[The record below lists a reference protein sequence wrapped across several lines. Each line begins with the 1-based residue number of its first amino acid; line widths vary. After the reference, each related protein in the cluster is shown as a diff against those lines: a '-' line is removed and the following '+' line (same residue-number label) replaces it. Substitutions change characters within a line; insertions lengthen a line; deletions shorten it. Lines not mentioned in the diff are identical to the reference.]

1 MKWGNAVM
9 ALALAGTLM
18 GCDAW
23 EESALRPL
31 SWTDCTP
38 EVQCSTLTVP
48 ASWHE
53 PDGPTTKVNLVRL
66 PASGR
71 RLGSVVVNLGSGN
84 GTGALLGQIPPS
96 LRELARDFD
105 VVVFD
110 PPGLGR
116 DDDTLIK
123 CAPAPSVYGLVR
135 DQTEAGW
142 KAQSE
147 ANAAYDASCRSAAG
161 PAYEHLTSWQVANDL
176 DALRESLGEE
186 KLRYVGNSYGTS
198 YGQAYAE
205 HFGSRVGRMYLDG
218 VADHTQPD
226 LLTWLTDHART
237 QEEQLLRF
245 RDWCAV
251 TPSCALHG
259 VDAAARWDEVA
270 SDGEAAQVGVLI
282 GLNPPRWPDLAAA
295 LAGERFPTELP
306 PEPFGSVQPALLCHD
321 FLPDVPSYEEFLE
334 IEERLRAVAPR
345 VGWLAGRMQVGRCV
359 GIEGGPSYPPAP
371 LKTRGLPPVL
381 VGIGELDN
389 NTPNRGAQRVAD
401 QLPGSRTVWH
411 GDGHAAYLLGN
422 RCLAEHVEAY
432 LVNGTLPPTGTR
444 CAAELPIGR

>member
-1 MKWGNAVM
+1 MKWGRAVT
-9 ALALAGTLM
+9 ALALVGTLT

-23 EESALRPL
+23 EENALRPL
-31 SWTDCTP
+31 TWTDCSP
-38 EVQCSTLTVP
+38 EVQCSALTVP

-84 GTGALLGQIPPS
+84 STGALLGRIPPS
-96 LRELARDFD
+96 LRALARDFD

-116 DDDTLIK
+116 DDTLIK
-123 CAPAPSVYGLVR
+123 CAPAPSIYGLVR

-142 KAQSE
+142 QAQAE
-147 ANAAYDASCRSAAG
+147 ANAAYDASCRKAAG
-161 PAYEHLTSWQVANDL
+161 AAYSHLTSWQVANDL

-237 QEEQLLRF
+237 QEEQLVRF
-245 RDWCAV
+245 QDWCR
-251 TPSCALHG
+251 CAL
-259 VDAAARWDEVA
+259 DAAAL
-270 SDGEAAQVGVLI
+270 DGEAQVGVLI
-282 GLNPPRWPDLAAA
+282 GLTPPRWPDLEAA
-295 LAGERFPTELP
+295 LTGGRFPTELP

-334 IEERLRAVAPR
+334 IEERLRAIAPR
-345 VGWLAGRMQVGRCV
+345 VGWLAARMQVGRCV
-359 GIEGGPSYPPAP
+359 GIDGGPSYPPAP

-401 QLPGSRTVWH
+401 QLPGARTVWH

-422 RCLAEHVEAY
+422 RCLARHVKAY
-432 LVNGTLPPTGTR
+432 LIDGTVPPAGTR
-444 CAAELPIGR
+444 CAAELPISR